1 MASKQGIEAG
11 GAFVRIFA
19 DDSPLRRTL
28 KDAANQMKSFATPLV
43 GASKILGGGLLA
55 AGAAAVAATRSFANY
70 GDSVGDAAARTGL
83 SAETLSELGYAA
95 KLSGS
100 DMATLE
106 AGFKTFTKGLVS
118 GGNVKALETLGLDAA
133 TLKAQSPD
141 QQLQSIMTAFQGIQN
156 PTQKAGL
163 AMQVFG
169 KAGAQMIPLLSASSE
184 ELAGMRDEAKKFGM
198 SLSADQVDSAAKFND
213 AIDKMGMAL
222 QGVANTIGAALAPLL
237 TWMAD
242 SVLIAAESFIAWL
255 KEITKFVG
263 SSKTAFATLQMAW
276 AATTEFFGNAFSYA
290 VQGISSA
297 LVVMQTTIEGVF
309 DTVATNIQIVW
320 AKAMQAMTG
329 ATFSMVQK
337 ISKPLADVLRGAGL
351 DSAANFIQ
359 GAATGIGVGAPMIAA
374 EQSKESAKLGT
385 ELEKRRQQR
394 ELDQA
399 AMLANIQ
406 EDAAR
411 ARSQR
416 TQAVVDA
423 QTKLAESM
431 AADQKRAS
439 EEAAKRA
446 ERAQL
451 EAGVAFAGAGGGMET
466 AGTFAA
472 QAIAGL
478 GAQSLQQD
486 MLNAL
491 NKVAANTGAIVDE
504 VANGGLQ

>member
-28 KDAANQMKSFATPLV
+28 KQAADRLKAFAKPLI
-43 GASKILGGGLLA
+43 GASKLIGGALLA
-55 AGAAAVAATRSFANY
+55 SGAAAAAATRSFANY
-70 GDSVGDAAARTGL
+70 GDEVGDAAARTGL
-83 SAETLSELGYAA
+83 TTEALSELGYAA

-100 DMATLE
+100 DLGTLE
-106 AGFKTFTKGLVS
+106 KGFRTFTKALVS
-118 GGNVKALETLGLDAA
+118 GGNVQALKQLGLDPE
-133 TLKAQSPD
+133 TLKQQSPD
-141 QQLQSIMTAFQGIQN
+141 RQLEAIFAAFQKITN
-156 PTQKAGL
+156 PTQRAAL

-169 KAGAQMIPLLSASSE
+169 KAGADMIPLLSASGE
-184 ELAGMRDEAKKFGM
+184 EMAAMRQEAKKFGV
-198 SLSADQVDSAAKFND
+198 SLSAEQVAAAANFND

-222 QGVANTIGAALAPLL
+222 QGVANLIGGALAPIL
-237 TWMAD
+237 TYLTDA
-242 SVLIAAESFIAWL
+242 VLIAGQAFAQWL
-255 KEITKFVG
+255 MDVLKFVA
-263 SSKTAFATLQMAW
+263 SAQTAFATLQVAW